1 MITKLS
7 CAIIVYRCHQDDRG
21 AYPALRP
28 CPADTAL
35 GGVAL
40 RPTLGADRP
49 HPRRPQGGALSDR
62 RPDNCSAYE
71 NQPRSCRD
79 PETLWNIIAKEAA
92 HSHRAAAGQGRLMI
106 HALFRIENPSENR
119 QTFLTSVSWLRSRV
133 YGSNENCWLTG
144 PLDGNR
150 AVTG

>member
-7 CAIIVYRCHQDDRG
+7 CAIIVCRCHQDDRG

-40 RPTLGADRP
+40 RPSLGADRP

-92 HSHRAAAGQGRLMI
+92 HSHRAAAGQGRLI
-106 HALFRIENPSENR
+106 DTRPVPYRKSVGK
-119 QTFLTSVSWLRSRV
+119 QTDFPHVCLMAAI
-133 YGSNENCWLTG
+133 TG
-144 PLDGNR
+144 IR
-150 AVTG
+150 K